1 MDPILAQLSTTL
13 PAAQSIEQLTR
24 PLLEML
30 GNATGLE
37 STYLTTVDVAAGTH
51 QIRYARNTGSMQIP
65 EGASSRWEDALCKRA
80 LDEGRVSTTD
90 VAERWGDVEAVRVL
104 GIKTY
109 MSAPIRGEN
118 GDVLGTLCA
127 ASSAQQPI
135 SPQAES
141 LLKLFSGLV
150 ASFIERERLVG
161 ELRAANERLSAHAL
175 TDALT
180 GLPNRR
186 ALVDELQRL
195 LARAVR
201 ERCSLLV
208 GVIDLDGFKGINDRH
223 GHQIGDRFLQ
233 QVAQRLSVG
242 LRGSDM
248 LGRIGGDEFLLLGP
262 GPALSGVSE
271 TVQIQSGEPLLAA
284 QTLEQRGSEAS
295 RGDYRLS
302 ETLNLDYAGASVGVV
317 ALDPR
322 GLTIEQAMSLADARM
337 YEVKRAR
344 KAAG

>member
-51 QIRYARNTGSMQIP
+51 QIRYARNTGAMQIP
-65 EGASSRWEDALCKRA
+65 EGAISRWDDALCKRA

-127 ASSAQQPI
+127 ASRTQQAI

-141 LLKLFSGLV
+141 LLQLFAGLV

-161 ELRAANERLSAHAL
+161 E
-175 TDALT
+175 T
-180 GLPNRR
+180 RR
-186 ALVDELQRL
+186 A
-195 LARAVR
+195 
-201 ERCSLLV
+201 
-208 GVIDLDGFKGINDRH
+208 
-223 GHQIGDRFLQ
+223 
-233 QVAQRLSVG
+233 
-242 LRGSDM
+242 
-248 LGRIGGDEFLLLGP
+248 
-262 GPALSGVSE
+262 
-271 TVQIQSGEPLLAA
+271 
-284 QTLEQRGSEAS
+284 
-295 RGDYRLS
+295 
-302 ETLNLDYAGASVGVV
+302 
-317 ALDPR
+317 
-322 GLTIEQAMSLADARM
+322 
-337 YEVKRAR
+337 
-344 KAAG
+344 